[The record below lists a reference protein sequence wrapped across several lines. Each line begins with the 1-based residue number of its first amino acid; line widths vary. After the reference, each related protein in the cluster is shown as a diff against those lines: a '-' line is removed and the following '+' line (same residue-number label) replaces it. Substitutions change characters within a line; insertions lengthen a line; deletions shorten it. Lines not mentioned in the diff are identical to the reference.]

1 MPIDNNRFMIEKGE
15 VKDEEEL
22 RELNRKLINVAKKF
36 NKIPVATGDVH
47 FLDKHEAVLRKV
59 LKNSQGFK
67 VDEEETYLHFRTT
80 DEMLEEFSY
89 LDPVE
94 AYEVVVANTNK
105 IADMIEDIKPIPDD
119 TYPPV
124 IEGSDVELRKCAMKR
139 QKRIYGDPMPEVVE
153 ARLDR
158 ELNSIIGNGY
168 AVMYIISQKLVTKS
182 LRDGYLVGSRGS
194 VGSSFAAT
202 MSDITEVNPLPAHY
216 ICENEECKYSY
227 FYEIGEW
234 GSGADLPD
242 KDCPKCG
249 RPLKKMV
256 MIYRLKFF
264 LGFEGDKEPDI
275 DLNFSGD
282 YQPIIHKYTE
292 ELFGEGYVYR
302 AGTIGTVAE
311 KTAFGYAKKIYR
323 GK

>member
-1 MPIDNNRFMIEKGE
+1 MIIGSACEAGQVFAAVKKNLPDEEIEKIIDLYDYIEVMPIDNNRFMIEKGE

-124 IEGSDVELRKCAMKR
+124 IEGSDAELREMCYEKA
-139 QKRIYGDPMPEVVE
+139 KRIYGDPMPEVVE

-168 AVMYIISQKLVTKS
+168 AVMYIISQNLLLS
-182 LRDGYLVGSRGS
+182 
-194 VGSSFAAT
+194 
-202 MSDITEVNPLPAHY
+202 H
-216 ICENEECKYSY
+216 
-227 FYEIGEW
+227 
-234 GSGADLPD
+234 
-242 KDCPKCG
+242 
-249 RPLKKMV
+249 
-256 MIYRLKFF
+256 
-264 LGFEGDKEPDI
+264 
-275 DLNFSGD
+275 
-282 YQPIIHKYTE
+282 
-292 ELFGEGYVYR
+292 
-302 AGTIGTVAE
+302 
-311 KTAFGYAKKIYR
+311 
-323 GK
+323 